1 MFICDILYSN
11 LIIKCLFVH
20 ILNFPTIFKN
30 IVFLRLFPMFKLPSH
45 FVVLSDEMHPA
56 LQSAAWGDQG
66 EWGKRGEN
74 DRFNIHELNNL
85 EEKLWPT

>member
-30 IVFLRLFPMFKLPSH
+30 FVFLRLFPMFKLPSH

-56 LQSAAWGDQG
+56 LQSAAWGDLG
-66 EWGKRGEN
+66 E
-74 DRFNIHELNNL
+74 
-85 EEKLWPT
+85 